1 MRRAFSWMLALV
13 TALSLCVPALA
24 AEPAPLWQSYGCT
37 SERECVEVIFGGD
50 QAAYDAAEAEQT
62 AYDAWLSSMSDE
74 IAAFD
79 PDAYWTSGQCPMAE
93 YYDSKE
99 QFMEEWLLE
108 SEEDFRGVMLDE
120 WLSGQWTV
128 WWDAHETDRL
138 RAEMGGTAG
147 QTGII
152 LDGAYIA
159 FPAQKPTVTRGVTMA
174 PAKELAEAFGGTAR
188 HEGGV
193 LVVEAEGVTVRLQPG
208 SAQAEISDADGSR
221 TADMGAAC
229 YESGGA
235 TYVPVRFLAESLGC
249 DVLWDSRFGAA
260 VLLRRDKLIE
270 KLDSRFTVLNGLI
283 SAMARDQDQNYRTAV
298 KLDGALTALDSI
310 NGDKTYRLGADMTV
324 LQSGTTVQLTAQFRL
339 EGWEALL
346 QSAAGAYLDEQTVR
360 MLEALQDAQL
370 EMIYDGEGGM
380 LYWKLPMLELFT
392 YGMYESGTW
401 IATPAQPATVL
412 GDEPSVGAVLY
423 ASVLSGYTGPY
434 AWGDPALLCR
444 ELDTAADGLAGYIG
458 DGCFEQSGGY
468 QVLHYGEEEYEAD
481 LAELYGEDYVDWASE
496 FEKLELELKVA
507 ERSAAFRVLVQNRDQ
522 TGFGTV
528 FLVDAQGTLSPTR
541 VNMELLVR
549 LKNQFDLSISYTAV
563 TAATDEAPAAAP
575 PKGEIVINPYEGY
588 AEQAPAPDLL
598 PGPALMPDI
607 L

>member
-1 MRRAFSWMLALV
+1 MKRVFSWLV
-13 TALSLCVPALA
+13 TVALALSLCVPALA
-24 AEPAPLWQSYGCT
+24 AEPVPLWQSYGCT
-37 SERECVEVIFGGD
+37 SEAECVELIFGGD
-50 QAAYDAAEAEQT
+50 QAAYDAAAAEQE
-62 AYDAWLSSMSDE
+62 AYNDWLASMSDE

-79 PDAYWTSGQCPMAE
+79 PDAYWASGQCPMAE

-99 QFMEEWLLE
+99 QFMEDWLLE
-108 SEEDFRGVMLDE
+108 TEEDFRSVMVDE
-120 WLSGQWTV
+120 WLSGQWTA

-138 RAEMGGTAG
+138 RTEMGGTAG
-147 QTGII
+147 ETGII

-159 FPAQKPTVTRGVTMA
+159 FPTHKPQVADGVTMA
-174 PAKELAEAFGGTAR
+174 PAKELAEAFGGTVR
-188 HEGGV
+188 REGGV

-208 SAQAEISDADGSR
+208 SAQAEISDAAGSR
-221 TADMGAAC
+221 TADMGGAC

-235 TYVPVRFLAESLGC
+235 VYVPVRFLAQTLGC

-270 KLDSRFTVLNGLI
+270 KMDSRFTVLNGLI
-283 SAMARDQDQNYRTAV
+283 SAMALDQGQNYRTAV

-310 NGDKTYRLGADMTV
+310 NGDKTYQLGADMTV
-324 LQSGTTVQLTAQFRL
+324 LQSGTTVHLTAKFRL

-346 QSAAGAYLDEQTVR
+346 QSAYADETTAQAWKS
-360 MLEALQDAQL
+360 LEDTGL

-380 LYWKLPMLELFT
+380 LYWKLPALELFT

-401 IATPAQPATVL
+401 IAMPTQPVTAL
-412 GDEPSVGAVLY
+412 ESEPSVGAVLY
-423 ASVLSGYTGPY
+423 ASVLSSYTGPY

-458 DGCFEQSGGY
+458 DGCFEKSAGY

-481 LAELYGEDYVDWASE
+481 LAEIYGEEYVDWANE

-507 ERSAAFRVLVQNRDQ
+507 ERSATFRVLMQNRDQ

-528 FLVDAQGTLSPTR
+528 FLVDAQGTVSPTR
-541 VNMELLVR
+541 VNMELLLR
-549 LKNQFDLSISYTAV
+549 LKNQFDLSVSYSAV
-563 TAATDEAPAAAP
+563 TAATDEAPASAP
-575 PKGEIVINPYEGY
+575 PEGETVINPYEGY
-588 AEQAPAPDLL
+588 EETAPGADI
-598 PGPALMPDI
+598 MPVPELDI
-607 L
+607 I